1 MKTGI
6 ILPQFDAGPAELLG
20 AARLAEE
27 SGLDSVWV
35 FDNLWGV
42 PGRDR
47 PVLEAWT
54 SLAAVAAAT
63 TRITVGSLVLRT
75 TVRNRRV
82 LLSMA
87 ESLEMVAPGRTVI
100 GLGIGDTR
108 TREEQIAYGMEFPPG
123 PERGAELERHL
134 DLFAAELPQVPVWV
148 GGGSSYVMKLI
159 PKARGYNYWGTVDG
173 FEAHLDR
180 ARAQAAG
187 RPVEMSWGGPKI
199 DRQGLERLLEL
210 GADHAVVAAG
220 AHNFREKIAA
230 LVDFASTT

>member
-6 ILPQFDAGPAELLG
+6 ILPQFDAGPAELFG
-20 AARLAEE
+20 AARLAED
-27 SGLDSVWV
+27 SGLDSIWV

-54 SLAAVAAAT
+54 ALAAVAAAT

-82 LLSMA
+82 LLAMA
-87 ESLEMVAPGRTVI
+87 ESLEMVAPGRVVI

-148 GGGSSYVMKLI
+148 GGGSSYVMKLV
-159 PKARGYNYWGTVDG
+159 PKADGYNYWGTVDG
-173 FEAHLDR
+173 FEAHLGP
-180 ARAQAAG
+180 ARTAAAG

-199 DRQGLERLLEL
+199 DRAGLDRLLEL

-230 LVDFASTT
+230 LVEFASTS